1 MRKDAMDFFASNRF
15 RESAP
20 ARRRARAR
28 RLIAA
33 IAILAAALAGSARAV
48 HADDS
53 GEDTEDAPPAPASY
67 QEKVTVTSTRLA
79 DREEAARE
87 VPAST
92 VVISRAE
99 IAASGLRTVQEL
111 LARVAG
117 AISFDQIG
125 NGVQTTFDLRGFT
138 GGGITVLL
146 DGARLNDPRN
156 NAVALE
162 TIQLDSI
169 ERIEIVRGAS
179 AATVGGGSA
188 AGVVNIVTR
197 AGAGPI
203 GVVVDAGA
211 GSFSGRRY
219 GVTFSGSTVA
229 AALSPAGE
237 TSYASPG
244 SAQEGF
250 DWLIAAS
257 REENDGFRDNADARL
272 DRIGASAGYTF
283 ANHSRLSFSF
293 HNADNKVGAPGALTP
308 EEWEDDPGQA
318 PFNQLDQSEVSSHQ
332 GILNWRS
339 AAMGLFTF
347 AANVSYLSRSN
358 TALTTGRSAPL
369 FGGFHFDSRVHA
381 LGGAAQATAVIPAG
395 RMEHAV
401 TLGAEGASG
410 TSDAVGCG
418 TFSSDL
424 TTCDP
429 ASFLNSDNTTRRRD
443 GALFLQDSIRMTRTI
458 TFLAG
463 GRWDDTSFDYRESVP
478 NADNDQDRSFTSSSW
493 KAGLTWN
500 PSDAAGVYAGYG
512 ESFAPPTV
520 EDLFAFPGF
529 GSNPDL
535 DPIDAANYEI
545 GARGLL
551 AGRGSSGGGFAP
563 SLDWEVSVFRTNLS
577 NEIVFDPTPTPAN
590 PFGSSVNGGESR
602 REGLEVTGSWRVLRW
617 LNATLAYASTRAT
630 FENGPNKGNDVP
642 LVPESRLSAATEF
655 FLPRG
660 VGLRVDFLHVGE
672 QVLSND
678 DTNGQERLDGYYV
691 VDARLAWKALDH
703 AGAGAETGGA
713 RPAVR
718 SFELFVEG
726 KNLADQDYA
735 TRGIYAFDFSTSA
748 NSVFVTPAPG
758 RRWFA
763 GGAVTF

>member
-1 MRKDAMDFFASNRF
+1 MEFTTSASIRPSG
-15 RESAP
+15 RALAP
-20 ARRRARAR
+20 AGTTTR
-28 RLIAA
+28 RLLASSVLLAVLLGAA
-33 IAILAAALAGSARAV
+33 GAV
-48 HADDS
+48 LADDDDGGS
-53 GEDTEDAPPAPASY
+53 QDTAPAAGPY
-67 QEKVTVTSTRLA
+67 QERVTVTSTRLS
-79 DREEAARE
+79 DRDEAARD

-99 IAASGLRTVQEL
+99 IQASGLRTVQDL

-117 AISFDQIG
+117 AIHFDQIG
-125 NGVQTTFDLRGFT
+125 NGIQTTFDLRGFT

-156 NAVALE
+156 NSVALE
-162 TIQLDSI
+162 TIQLDAV

-203 GVVVDAGA
+203 GVSVDAGA

-219 GVTFSGSTVA
+219 GATFSGSSA
-229 AALSPAGE
+229 AAASPASGAAAAYASPAG
-237 TSYASPG
+237 TAPS
-244 SAQEGF
+244 GF
-250 DWLIAAS
+250 DWLVAAT
-257 REENDGFRDNADARL
+257 REENDGFRENADARL

-283 ANHSRLSFSF
+283 ANRSRLTLSF
-293 HNADNKVGAPGALTP
+293 HNADDKIGAPGALTLD
-308 EEWEDDPGQA
+308 EWDDDPQQA
-318 PFNQLDQSEVSSHQ
+318 PFNQLDQSEISSHQ

-358 TALTTGRSAPL
+358 RALTTGRSAPL
-369 FGGFHFDSRVHA
+369 FGGFHIDARVHQ
-381 LGGAAQATAVIPAG
+381 LGGAVQTTAVVPTG

-429 ASFLNSDNTTRRRD
+429 ASFLNSDNSTRRRD
-443 GALFLQDSIRMTRTI
+443 VGIFLQDSIRLTRTI
-458 TFLAG
+458 TLLAG
-463 GRWDDTSFDYRESVP
+463 GRWDDSQFDYREAVP
-478 NADNDQDRSFTSSSW
+478 DPANDQNRSFSATSW
-493 KAGLTWN
+493 KGGLTWN
-500 PSDAAGVYAGYG
+500 PVDAAGLYASYG
-512 ESFAPPTV
+512 ESFQPPTV

-529 GSNPDL
+529 GSNVDL
-535 DPIDAANYEI
+535 DPIDAENYEV
-545 GARGLL
+545 GARGIL
-551 AGRGSSGGGFAP
+551 AGRGSSTSGFV
-563 SLDWEVSVFRTNLS
+563 SSFDWAVSVFRTNLS

-590 PFGSSVNGGESR
+590 PFGSNVNAGRSR
-602 REGLEVTGSWRVLRW
+602 HEGLELTGAWRILHW
-617 LNATLAYASTRAT
+617 LHANFAYARTRAS
-630 FENGPNKGNDVP
+630 FENGPNEGNDVP
-642 LVPESRLSAATEF
+642 LVPSSRFSETTELLF
-655 FLPRG
+655 PHG
-660 VGLRVDFLHVGE
+660 IDLRVDFLHVGE
-672 QVLSND
+672 EVLSND
-678 DTNGQERLDGYYV
+678 DANGQERLDGYYL
-691 VDARLAWKALDH
+691 VDARLAWNPFDH
-703 AGAGAETGGA
+703 LGAGTWSGGA
-713 RPAVR
+713 RPTVR

-726 KNLADQDYA
+726 KNLGDQEYA

-763 GGAVTF
+763 GGSVTF